1 MGKTAILVLGMHRSG
16 TSACTRTISLL
27 GADLPNNLMPPQP
40 GNNEAGF
47 WESMDV
53 YQLNDEILASGGSSW
68 DDWLSF
74 NPDWLLGGAA
84 KTFKARALAILEHDF
99 GNSALFVLK
108 DPRICRLLPFWLEV
122 LRTFEASPKCL
133 ITIRNPLEV
142 AASLRTR
149 DGFSPVKSHALWL
162 RHMLD
167 AEYFSRPLL
176 RAFLRYDDLL
186 ADWRLAFSRL
196 SGILDLRWPRRSAT
210 AEVEIDQFLNGK
222 FRHHSLGNDAVL
234 SHPEIAGW
242 VKDAF
247 QAFLDLDAGNN
258 PEEIGHRL
266 DRIRTEF
273 DVACQMLGP
282 VAKAEEMARL
292 ALEATTAD
300 RVKAIEAQSAEHIYR
315 IGELEALVAI
325 PDEEQHLLTQTAKL
339 RDNRIAELTA
349 LVDEHASDIR
359 SLTETNFQLKGR
371 IGELEALANQNTL
384 LITEYDGLAKQRA
397 DRIDALQALLD
408 QGSARIGELKALAE
422 DRAGRIN
429 ELEALIDQGGAR
441 IAVLEALAE
450 QRAGRTHEL
459 EPLLNQASARISEVE
474 GQLFRADQRQS
485 DLQSQLFLLH
495 ETSKDRT
502 QMFQALLCRLNA
514 IQLSASW
521 QLARPFHALERR
533 WPGVVRGIAAVEKL
547 TWWTATAQLR
557 KQLSLRRQSHA
568 LLAQGLFNLGW
579 YIQQNPDVI
588 LQGLNPILHWLVAGW
603 QQGRDPNPLFDINW
617 YLQHNP
623 DVRQAKINPLLH
635 YIQTGASLGRL
646 PHPLFDTRW
655 YLEHNP
661 DAANSHLNPL
671 AHYLRSHPS
680 EKRDPHPLFNSAW
693 YLQQHSDVEESGE
706 NPLIHFLSWGAA
718 AGRDPNPFFDSS
730 WYMAQYPN
738 VGKQGL
744 NPLVH
749 YVRWGA
755 AEGWNPS
762 PLFDTHWYLDQH
774 PEIAA
779 AHLNP
784 LAHYLHTGIHHG
796 WPSHPAPL
804 PTVNRDILS
813 LTDRDPAVSNFQ
825 PKPAAN
831 AEELEKVATLLYKQ
845 EGLFGDSS
853 HPTRI
858 LVIDWKP
865 PTPDRDSGSYRMSR
879 LLFCLRDAGYE
890 VDFIGD
896 RMAEGPQY
904 IEQLVNRHIRALIGR
919 ETAISHLAEYGNQY
933 RLALLA
939 RPETFERYLPL
950 VRAFAPQA
958 KILYDTVDLHWVR
971 FDRSAAT
978 STQPSEA
985 KSLIDRSNRYKRL
998 ELANAESADITL
1010 AISEEEK
1017 QTLLTHLPNLTVAVL
1032 PNLHEIAS
1040 WRVPFGE
1047 RRDLFFIGGFDHEPN
1062 VDAVIFFVN
1071 EIMPLVRQEIPNIKF
1086 HIVGSNMPTSIRDLA
1101 MKNIIPVGYVEDVEP
1116 YFAQCRIF
1124 VAPLRHGA
1132 GMKGKV
1138 GQSLSFG
1145 LPVVTTPVGAEGIGM
1160 IDEMHALIRSDPA
1173 DFAQAIVRLYED
1185 EPLWQRLSESG
1196 RDLIRQHFSIDAVR
1210 SQLLHLVEEA

>member
-1 MGKTAILVLGMHRSG
+1 MHRSG

-27 GADLPNNLMPPQP
+27 GADLPINLMPPQP
-40 GNNEAGF
+40 DNNEAGF

-53 YQLNDEILASGGSSW
+53 YQLNDEILASGGSRW
-68 DDWLSF
+68 DDWLPF
-74 NPDWLLGGAA
+74 NRDWFLGGTA
-84 KTFKARALAILEHDF
+84 KKFKERALAILDEDF
-99 GNSALFVLK
+99 GNSSLFVLK

-122 LRTFEASPKCL
+122 LRAFDANPKCL
-133 ITIRNPLEV
+133 IPIRNPLEV
-142 AASLRTR
+142 AASLRSR
-149 DGFSPVKSHALWL
+149 DGFSPVKSHAIWL

-167 AEYFSRPLL
+167 AEHYSRPLS
-176 RAFLRYDDLL
+176 RAFMRYNDLL
-186 ADWRLAFSRL
+186 DDWRLAVAQL
-196 SGILDLRWPRRSAT
+196 TEKLELHWPRRSAT
-210 AEVEIDQFLNGK
+210 SEVEIDKFLNGRY
-222 FRHHSLGNDAVL
+222 RHHSLGDNKVM
-234 SHPEIAGW
+234 SHPELVAW

-247 QAFLDLDAGNN
+247 LAFLDLDVGNN
-258 PEEIGHRL
+258 PQETEQRL
-266 DRIRTEF
+266 DKIREEF
-273 DVACQMLGP
+273 DQACQMFGP
-282 VAKAEEMARL
+282 LAKAEELARSEV
-292 ALEATTAD
+292 EATIHD
-300 RVKAIEAQSAEHIYR
+300 RIKASEYQIARDANRIRELETQVDHGTTR
-315 IGELEALVAI
+315 IGELEAQVNQDAARI
-325 PDEEQHLLTQTAKL
+325 A
-339 RDNRIAELTA
+339 RDANRIRELETQVDHGTTRIGELEAQLNQDAARISELESINDQSILLISELEALGRHRAMRQDEFQA
-349 LVDEHASDIR
+349 LVNQGSARVGELEALTDQRAERISELEAVVMKSSSRISELE
-359 SLTETNFQLKGR
+359 SLNDQQAGR
-371 IGELEALANQNTL
+371 IGELE
-384 LITEYDGLAKQRA
+384 
-397 DRIDALQALLD
+397 
-408 QGSARIGELKALAE
+408 
-422 DRAGRIN
+422 
-429 ELEALIDQGGAR
+429 
-441 IAVLEALAE
+441 
-450 QRAGRTHEL
+450 
-459 EPLLNQASARISEVE
+459 
-474 GQLFRADQRQS
+474 GQLYHADQCQS
-485 DLQSQLFLLH
+485 DLQSQLSLLH
-495 ETSKDRT
+495 EASKDRT
-502 QMFQALLCRLNA
+502 QMSQALLCRLNA

-521 QLARPFHALERR
+521 QLVRPFLGLERR
-533 WPGVVRGIAAVEKL
+533 WPGLVRGFAAVEKL

-557 KQLSLRRQSHA
+557 KQLSLRRQSQA
-568 LLAQGLFNLGW
+568 LQAQGLFDLGW

-588 LQGLNPILHWLVAGW
+588 LQGLNPILHWLVTGW

-623 DVRQAKINPLLH
+623 DVRQANINPLLH

-655 YLEHNP
+655 YLDHNP
-661 DAANSHLNPL
+661 DAANSNLNPL

-693 YLQQHSDVEESGE
+693 YLQQHGDVEESGE
-706 NPLIHFLSWGAA
+706 NPLVHYLSWGAA

-762 PLFDTHWYLDQH
+762 PLFDTHWYLEQH

-784 LAHYLHTGIHHG
+784 LAHYLHTGIHQG

-804 PTVNRDILS
+804 PTPIRDIFPMAG
-813 LTDRDPAVSNFQ
+813 RDPGISYFQ
-825 PKPAAN
+825 DKPAAN
-831 AEELEKVATLLYKQ
+831 ADELEKVATLLYKQ
-845 EGLFGDSS
+845 EGLFCDNAT
-853 HPTRI
+853 PTRI

-904 IEQLVNRHIRALIGR
+904 VEQLINRHIKTYIGR
-919 ETAISHLAEYGNQY
+919 EAAISHLAENGNQY
-933 RLALLA
+933 RLAILA
-939 RPETFERYLPL
+939 RPETFERYLPI

-958 KILYDTVDLHWVR
+958 KVLYDTVDLHWVR

-978 STQPSEA
+978 STQLSEA
-985 KSLIDRSNRYKRL
+985 KTLIDRSNRYKRL
-998 ELANAESADITL
+998 ELANAQSADITL

-1017 QTLLTHLPNLTVAVL
+1017 QTLLSHLPDLTVAVL

-1062 VDAVIFFVN
+1062 VDAVTFFVN
-1071 EIMPLVRQEIPNIKF
+1071 QIMPLVRQEIPDIRF

-1101 MKNIIPVGYVEDVEP
+1101 MKHIIPVGYVEDVEP
-1116 YFAQCRIF
+1116 YFAQSRIF

-1132 GMKGKV
+1132 GMKGKI

-1145 LPVVTTPVGAEGIGM
+1145 LPVVTTPIGAEGIGM

-1196 RDLIRQHFSIDAVR
+1196 RDLIRQYFSIDAVR
-1210 SQLLHLVEEA
+1210 SQLLLLVEEA